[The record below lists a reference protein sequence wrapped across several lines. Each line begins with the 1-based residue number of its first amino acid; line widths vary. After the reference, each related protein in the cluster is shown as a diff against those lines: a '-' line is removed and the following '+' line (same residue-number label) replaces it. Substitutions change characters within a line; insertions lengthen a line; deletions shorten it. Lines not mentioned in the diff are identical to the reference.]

1 MIKTMIR
8 IRTCVTSVP
17 NVHRWEQVRI
27 YIISW
32 VKLTVWSANTYAH
45 AHICLGK
52 SAIYIYI
59 RICTIHIYIYVY
71 INVCKKNTIYVYIY
85 IYVRNRVD
93 GHIQ

>member
-59 RICTIHIYIYVY
+59 RICTIHIYIYMY
-71 INVCKKNTIYVYIY
+71 ILMYVKKYDICIY

>member
-52 SAIYIYI
+52 SAIYIYVYALY
-59 RICTIHIYIYVY
+59 IYIYVY

-85 IYVRNRVD
+85 M
-93 GHIQ
+93 

>member
-1 MIKTMIR
+1 MIR

-52 SAIYIYI
+52 SAIYIY
-59 RICTIHIYIYVY
+59 TYMHYTYIYMY
-71 INVCKKNTIYVYIY
+71 ILMYVKKIRYMYIY

>member
-1 MIKTMIR
+1 MIKTVIR

-52 SAIYIYI
+52 SAIYIYT
-59 RICTIHIYIYVY
+59 RICTIH
-71 INVCKKNTIYVYIY
+71 TYIY
-85 IYVRNRVD
+85 IYYVYTMYVKIY
-93 GHIQ
+93 GIYI